1 MTLSFRHIV
10 SRCVKIVLRYVM
22 DGLRRL
28 SGNDYRALAEWRY
41 ALRRFL
47 AASEQITRA
56 RGVSP
61 TQYQL
66 LLFVRGSA
74 EGSSAIEDLARR
86 LQVRHQSA
94 VGLVDRCVKAGL
106 VRRRRDPE
114 NGRRVFVELT
124 RRGTGLLER
133 LAAEHFATIERLG
146 RSFFPPSLRGRV
158 PPAPTSRTRA
168 PKPS

>member
-1 MTLSFRHIV
+1 MFPSA
-10 SRCVKIVLRYVM
+10 
-22 DGLRRL
+22 RL
-28 SGNDYRALAEWRY
+28 DDRDYRALAGWRH

-66 LLFVRGSA
+66 LLFIRGSD
-74 EGSSAIEDLARR
+74 EGSQAIEDLARQ

-106 VRRRRDPE
+106 VRRRRDPA

-133 LAAEHFATIERLG
+133 LAAEHFATIEKLG
-146 RSFFPPSLRGRV
+146 RSFFPPSLRRRV
-158 PPAPTSRTRA
+158 PGPPEATGPGRA
-168 PKPS
+168 RKPS

>member
-1 MTLSFRHIV
+1 
-10 SRCVKIVLRYVM
+10 M
-22 DGLRRL
+22 DNPRRL
-28 SGNDYRALAEWRY
+28 ADRDYRALAEWRR

-74 EGSSAIEDLARR
+74 DGSPAIEDLARR

-133 LAAEHFATIERLG
+133 LAAEHFATIEKLG

-158 PPAPTSRTRA
+158 PELPEPTSRTRA
-168 PKPS
+168 RKPA